1 MQKLNR
7 NYLIWIASVRVA
19 HSESTHATM
28 AKCLRCDRIR
38 HSWMPAHNDM
48 SPSMCPRLRDNG
60 RGASPRAPV
69 WDEGHLSQ
77 FKLLNTGGQCMK
89 FCTRKASS
97 NPNQANLSFG
107 ASDFQR
113 PMNSSTLIEYKHKH
127 KNLLHDHIF
136 EWPTRILPNQEPA
149 DSRFLFLFLL
159 WLLLK

>member
-1 MQKLNR
+1 MQKLIR

-69 WDEGHLSQ
+69 WDEGHSSQ
-77 FKLLNTGGQCMK
+77 FKLFEDRGHRMK
-89 FCTRKASS
+89 FCTCKASS

-107 ASDFQR
+107 ASDHKDPWTQALDWRQTQKQKSTQR
-113 PMNSSTLIEYKHKH
+113 SHFLMA
-127 KNLLHDHIF
+127 
-136 EWPTRILPNQEPA
+136 NQDVGKP
-149 DSRFLFLFLL
+149 RT
-159 WLLLK
+159 